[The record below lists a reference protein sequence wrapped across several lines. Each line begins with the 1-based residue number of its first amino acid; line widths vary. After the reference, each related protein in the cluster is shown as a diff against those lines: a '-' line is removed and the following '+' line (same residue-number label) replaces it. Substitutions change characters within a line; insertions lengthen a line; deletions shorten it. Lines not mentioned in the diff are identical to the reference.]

1 MVKKSPRE
9 NWNASDIGRRMTGG
23 HQFKLSD
30 FGTVKDDTFTIR
42 GPEMIKGSGIR
53 IRDIAIA
60 AAAAGAIY
68 YQMGKDG
75 KKIKTPSPSSD
86 VSVPTQLQGKRT
98 PTQLRGKSSTPNNSS
113 KSKGNPLDKFKT
125 KPKAHDSS
133 REKLAHG
140 GPVKKYARGG
150 GIRKAKSYDY

>member
-1 MVKKSPRE
+1 
-9 NWNASDIGRRMTGG
+9 MTGD

-30 FGTVKDDTFTIR
+30 FGTVKDDIFTIR
-42 GPEMIKGSGIR
+42 GPEVVKGSGVR

-60 AAAAGAIY
+60 AAAVGAIY

-86 VSVPTQLQGKRT
+86 VSVPTQLQGKRV
-98 PTQLRGKSSTPNNSS
+98 PTQLRGKSGTPNKSS

-125 KPKAHDSS
+125 KTTHDGS
-133 REKLAHG
+133 REKLMAHG
-140 GPVKKYARGG
+140 GSVKKYAKGG
-150 GIRKAKSYDY
+150 GVRRAKTYG